1 MGSGARS
8 KYASA
13 FSAVPKDAFTS
24 KPQALQEMPLQS
36 QRDPSVSAS
45 MSVLRSVALEQRD
58 PRGFEAGT
66 LERDSIS
73 PRDAKIAA
81 YQEYERSLVD
91 SWKMGK

>member
-1 MGSGARS
+1 
-8 KYASA
+8 
-13 FSAVPKDAFTS
+13 
-24 KPQALQEMPLQS
+24 
-36 QRDPSVSAS
+36 